1 VRWLHGQGLR
11 ARRPAR
17 GKGSRA
23 AGAGGA
29 RPRMG
34 APSARRWFPLSLG
47 LVSTVQAVPVTRAPA
62 APALAATGAGAELR
76 CVGSRRVTGYSCLT
90 GFHENDDFMQIAFGS

>member
-1 VRWLHGQGLR
+1 LCAGCTAKGCVRGGRHAAKEAGL
-11 ARRPAR
+11 P
-17 GKGSRA
+17 GP
-23 AGAGGA
+23 GG
-29 RPRMG
+29 RMG
-34 APSARRWFPLSLG
+34 APSVRRWFPLSLG